1 MWGSLVILAAS
12 IKFSLKMT
20 LSRFFAVSLPKLME
34 VKWLGSAMIVI
45 SAISATNVLFMVYG
59 SQIFALKP
67 V

>member
-1 MWGSLVILAAS
+1 
-12 IKFSLKMT
+12 MT

-45 SAISATNVLFMVYG
+45 SATNVLFMVYG